1 LIPQSIAAFGLA
13 ALLYALVAR
22 LRGPSYVEGALVE
35 YAPMDDA
42 PTQWVTFTAP
52 ATLGAGGSGGVPTV
66 WKWPAAAEPYREA
79 ITSAAAAS
87 SIPADL
93 LARVLYQ
100 ESRFRTDIITGR
112 TVSSAGAQGIAQL
125 MPATARELGVDP
137 LNPSQA
143 IDAAARYLRRQ
154 LDAFGDWAHALAA
167 YNWGPGNLRRRG
179 LDRAP
184 AETRAYVSEIT
195 KDVPV

>member
-1 LIPQSIAAFGLA
+1 MIPQSIAAFGLA

-22 LRGPSYVEGALVE
+22 LRGPSYVEGEPVE

-42 PTQWVTFTAP
+42 PTQWLTFTAP
-52 ATLGAGGSGGVPTV
+52 ATLGAGGGVATV
-66 WKWPAAAEPYREA
+66 WQWPAAAEPYRES
-79 ITSAAAAS
+79 ITRAAAAS

-137 LNPSQA
+137 LNPPQA
-143 IDAAARYLRRQ
+143 IDAAARYLKRQ
-154 LDAFGDWAHALAA
+154 LDAFGDWSHALAA
-167 YNWGPGNLRRRG
+167 YNWGPGNVKRRG

-184 AETRAYVSEIT
+184 AETRAYVSEII